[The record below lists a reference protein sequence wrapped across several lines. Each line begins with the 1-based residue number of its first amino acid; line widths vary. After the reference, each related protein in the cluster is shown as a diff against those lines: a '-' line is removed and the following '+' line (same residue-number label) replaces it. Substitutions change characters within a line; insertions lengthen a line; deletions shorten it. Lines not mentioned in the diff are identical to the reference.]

1 MCYQLL
7 HHGFCVWSFRRF
19 RSNSMY
25 TLVLII
31 GNNTQTL
38 IILSYLLVERR
49 LELRSCRW
57 SPFLLSDQERD
68 LECRVY
74 EIKFCQKIA
83 DLNQKENRKSTF
95 TPIYLLRV
103 WLSFLFFRFP
113 MEKTFW
119 NVDFFK
125 KRSSNLQVYSVPV
138 LSRKQSNVLKWPIP
152 GILYDMIE
160 RHAARVR
167 Q

>member
-74 EIKFCQKIA
+74 EIKFCHWTRKKTV
-83 DLNQKENRKSTF
+83 NQRLLQFTF
-95 TPIYLLRV
+95 YVCDYLFS
-103 WLSFLFFRFP
+103 SFASP
-113 MEKTFW
+113 WKKTFW

>member
-1 MCYQLL
+1 MCYHLL

-103 WLSFLFFRFP
+103 IIFSLLSLPHGKKLSEMLTFLKNDPVISKYTQCPCSVESNPTCSNDLFLAYCMTWL
-113 MEKTFW
+113 
-119 NVDFFK
+119 NVM
-125 KRSSNLQVYSVPV
+125 QH
-138 LSRKQSNVLKWPIP
+138 
-152 GILYDMIE
+152 E
-160 RHAARVR
+160 
-167 Q
+167 